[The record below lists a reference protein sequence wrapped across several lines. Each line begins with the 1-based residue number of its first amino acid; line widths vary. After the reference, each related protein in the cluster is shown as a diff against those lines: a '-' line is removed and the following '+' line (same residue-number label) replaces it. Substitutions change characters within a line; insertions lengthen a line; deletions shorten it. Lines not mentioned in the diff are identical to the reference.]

1 MILTF
6 LSEISPLIL
15 ILPLILLIPLIPLIL
30 IFEHCVLGLLT
41 LKGSSSTL
49 PSCMTSWTLLISVAY
64 QSIGYIALILV
75 FLTTFTLTSMPGGYP
90 LLMRKIQS
98 TVLLDIEGVMVV

>member
-15 ILPLILLIPLIPLIL
+15 ILPLIPLIPLIL

-75 FLTTFTLTSMPGGYP
+75 FLTTFTLTSMPGGYL
-90 LLMRKIQS
+90 LLMSKIQS